1 MKKIAVIMLFVLFG
15 LGLLGCS
22 NATIKRQQQILHW
35 QWASFIDADC
45 KCPVCWEARK

>member
-1 MKKIAVIMLFVLFG
+1 MKKKVLVIMLFVLF
-15 LGLLGCS
+15 GLLGCS